1 MVIKIKQAVTLEY
14 IENLYIELSDANKNE
29 EIDIRLPSKILQSD
43 FSLLVS
49 FLQFI
54 STWLRKEKS
63 GNLHLPLKSNIEFED
78 YLNQEFVYPVVV
90 LCWEKS
96 IFDDN
101 GKNIKNDLKKLSQDY
116 YNKMEYLQLKS
127 NESIPIYCFDHD
139 LSKRGYSRFLYE
151 LNKVVVSE
159 EALDFN
165 LYPVFEKIGNYF
177 NREVFKKSIR
187 PVIEDF
193 AKITHELFLNT
204 DEHARTDVNGHN
216 LYPNIR
222 SVYFKFHKRTL
233 KNYKR
238 DYKKNKGLLEYFN
251 SKLALNDQ
259 SELYLF
265 EISVID
271 SGPGLSK
278 RFEGINS
285 LSSLSL
291 LEEVE
296 TIKKC
301 LFKHNTSSTGIHKKN
316 KGLGLN
322 RVLKT
327 IDDKGFL
334 RIKTGRVDIFRDMRN
349 ERYLNAEQPKDISL
363 YDWNNNSIE
372 FTEHEEVE
380 GTLISIIYPLGL

>member
-1 MVIKIKQAVTLEY
+1 MIIKIIQNVTLGY
-14 IENLYIELSDANKNE
+14 IETLYDELYNVGKE
-29 EIDIRLPSKILQSD
+29 EVIDIKLPTKIVQSD
-43 FSLLVS
+43 FSAFAS

-54 STWLRKEKS
+54 STWLRKNNS
-63 GNLHLPLKSNIEFED
+63 GNLHLPINGIEQFSV
-78 YLNQEFVYPVVV
+78 YLNQEFVYPIIV
-90 LCWEKS
+90 LCWEKK
-96 IFDDN
+96 ILNEDGIDIRN
-101 GKNIKNDLKKLSQDY
+101 KLKKLSQDY
-116 YNKMEYLQLKS
+116 FNKMEYLKLKS

-151 LNKVVVSE
+151 LDKTVVSE

-165 LYPVFEKIGNYF
+165 LYSVFEKIGNYF
-177 NREVFKKSIR
+177 NKEVFKKSIR
-187 PVIEDF
+187 PVMEDF

-204 DEHARTDVNGHN
+204 DEHARTDINGNN

-238 DYKKNKGLLEYFN
+238 DYKQNIGLINYFG
-251 SKLALNDQ
+251 SELPLNDK

-271 SGPGLSK
+271 SGPGLVK
-278 RFEGINS
+278 RFANIDS
-285 LSSLSL
+285 LDSITLK
-291 LEEVE
+291 EEVE

-301 LFKHNTSSTGIHKKN
+301 LFKHNTSSVGIHKGN

-322 RVLKT
+322 RVLET
-327 IDDKGFL
+327 IDQKGFL
-334 RIKTGRVDIFRDMRN
+334 RIKSGRTDVFRDMRN
-349 ERYLNAEQPKDISL
+349 SRYIKATSPSEIVLN
-363 YDWNNNSIE
+363 DWYNNSLD
-372 FTEHEEVE
+372 FKKNKNAE

>member
-1 MVIKIKQAVTLEY
+1 MILKIKQNVTLEY
-14 IENLYIELSDANKNE
+14 IESLYDKLYNSEKENT
-29 EIDIRLPSKILQSD
+29 IDIKLPTKILQSD
-43 FSLLVS
+43 FSVLTS

-54 STWLRKEKS
+54 STWLRKDNS
-63 GNLHLPLKSNIEFED
+63 GDLRLPINEIEQFDE
-78 YLNQEFVYPVVV
+78 YLNQEFVYPIIV
-90 LCWEKS
+90 LCWEKQ
-96 IFDDN
+96 IIN
-101 GKNIKNDLKKLSQDY
+101 ENEINIRNKLKKPSQDY
-116 YNKMEYLQLKS
+116 FNKMEYLELKS

-151 LNKVVVSE
+151 LDKTVVSE

-165 LYPVFEKIGNYF
+165 LYSVFEKIGNFF

-187 PVIEDF
+187 PVMEDF

-204 DEHARTDVNGHN
+204 DEHAKTDIKGNN

-238 DYKKNKGLLEYFN
+238 DYSKNIGLINYFD
-251 SKLALNDQ
+251 SGLALNDI

-271 SGPGLSK
+271 SGPGLIK
-278 RFEGINS
+278 RFENIADLDS
-285 LSSLSL
+285 ITLE
-291 LEEVE
+291 EEVE
-296 TIKKC
+296 IIKKC
-301 LFKHNTSSTGIHKKN
+301 LFKHNTSSIGINKKN

-322 RVLKT
+322 RVLET
-327 IDDKGFL
+327 INEKGFL
-334 RIKTGRVDIFRDMRN
+334 RIKTGRADVFRDMRN
-349 ERYLNAEQPKDISL
+349 SKYINAKSPSEIILN
-363 YDWNNNSIE
+363 DWNTNSID
-372 FTEHEEVE
+372 FTEHKKAE

>member
-14 IENLYIELSDANKNE
+14 IETLYIELSDANKNE

-49 FLQFI
+49 FLQFV
-54 STWLRKEKS
+54 STWLRKENS

>member
-1 MVIKIKQAVTLEY
+1 MEY
-14 IENLYIELSDANKNE
+14 IEILYVELSKTNKRE
-29 EIDIRLPSKILQSD
+29 AIDIKLPAKIIQSD

-54 STWLRKEKS
+54 STWLRKENS
-63 GNLHLPLKSNIEFED
+63 GNLYLPLNNSNEYEK

-101 GKNIKNDLKKLSQDY
+101 EKNIKNGLKKLSQEY
-116 YNKMEYLQLKS
+116 YNKMEYLHLKS

-151 LNKVVVSE
+151 SNKVVVSE

-165 LYPVFEKIGNYF
+165 LYPIFEKIGNYF
-177 NREVFKKSIR
+177 NRELFKKSIR

-204 DEHARTDVNGHN
+204 DEHARTDINGYN

-233 KNYKR
+233 RNYKR
-238 DYKKNKGLLEYFN
+238 DYQKNKGLLEYFN
-251 SKLALNDQ
+251 SELALNDQ

-278 RFEGINS
+278 RFQGINS
-285 LSSLSL
+285 LNSLSL
-291 LEEVE
+291 MDEVE

-301 LFKHNTSSTGIHKKN
+301 LFKHNTSSIGIHNKN

-322 RVLKT
+322 RVLET
-327 IDDKGFL
+327 IDGKGFL
-334 RIKTGRVDIFRDMRN
+334 RIKTGRVDVFRDMRN
-349 ERYLNAEQPKDISL
+349 SRHIDAEQPKDIL
-363 YDWNNNSIE
+363 LFDWNKNSIE
-372 FTEHEEVE
+372 FTQHEEVE

>member
-1 MVIKIKQAVTLEY
+1 MIKIKQAVTLEY
-14 IENLYIELSDANKNE
+14 IETLYIELSDANQKE
-29 EIDIRLPSKILQSD
+29 KIDIKLPTKIIQSD

-54 STWLRKEKS
+54 STWLRKENS
-63 GNLHLPLKSNIEFED
+63 GNLRLPLNNNNEYED
-78 YLNQEFVYPVVV
+78 YLNQEFVYTVVV

-96 IFDDN
+96 IIDN
-101 GKNIKNDLKKLSQDY
+101 NDKNIKSGLKKLSQEY

-159 EALDFN
+159 ESLDFN
-165 LYPVFEKIGNYF
+165 LYPVFEKIGNHF
-177 NREVFKKSIR
+177 NRELFKKSIR

-204 DEHARTDVNGHN
+204 DEHARTDVNGYN

-238 DYKKNKGLLEYFN
+238 DYQNNKGLLEYFN
-251 SKLALNDQ
+251 SDLALNDK

-278 RFEGINS
+278 RFERIDS
-285 LSSLSL
+285 LSSLKL
-291 LEEVE
+291 VEEVE
-296 TIKKC
+296 IIKKC
-301 LFKHNTSSTGIHKKN
+301 LFKHNTSSIGIHKKN

-322 RVLKT
+322 RVLET
-327 IDDKGFL
+327 IDGKGFI
-334 RIKTGRVDIFRDMRN
+334 RIKTGRVDVFRDMRN
-349 ERYLNAEQPKDISL
+349 RRHINAEQPKDILL

-372 FTEHEEVE
+372 FTQHEEAE

>member
-1 MVIKIKQAVTLEY
+1 LVIKIKQAVTLEY